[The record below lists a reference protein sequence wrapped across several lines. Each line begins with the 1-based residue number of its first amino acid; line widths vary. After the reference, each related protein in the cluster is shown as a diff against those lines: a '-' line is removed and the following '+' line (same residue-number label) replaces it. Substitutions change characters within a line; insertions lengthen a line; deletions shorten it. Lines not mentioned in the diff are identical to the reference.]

1 MLFFERLVSVPS
13 VTTWSRGV
21 LAALPLLLVSGSAGA
36 LQPLEAFVAASRTS
50 NLDRREALA
59 VAEQRA
65 AEADQAKS
73 RLAPSLV
80 AKGTYTRNQRET
92 TVTQGVAPKTVTIT
106 ITPLDQLEASFTL
119 NVPLVDVG
127 AWMRVSAAGATAE
140 AARLRA
146 QGSSDDAEKSVTRA
160 YYQVV
165 ASEAT
170 KVAAAQALATA
181 EESRTITQ
189 RRVDAGSASDL
200 DLERARAEVARARQ
214 VVASAAQASAT
225 ARRSLDTLSGLTPSE
240 GTVPLPEDNLAPE
253 APAAQLEAGI
263 SRLPAVQAA
272 ALDARAASKTADA
285 AWGALAPTVVASA
298 AERLTNATSF
308 SGQSASWAVGV
319 TATWTIDPSTYFAA
333 KAQSAGRVSADV
345 RAERARRVA
354 RDELWNA
361 AEDVR
366 AQIAKALA
374 ARAEALAAARAAKL
388 AKDRLEAGAARQLD
402 VIQADRDAFSSEV
415 ARIQAAGDLAYARA
429 LLRLTSG
436 RSAPMKDEEGR

>member
-1 MLFFERLVSVPS
+1 MLFFERLTSIHS
-13 VTTWSRGV
+13 GTRWSRGA
-21 LAALPLLLVSGSAGA
+21 LAALPLLLTSGSASA
-36 LQPLEAFVAASRTS
+36 LQSLEAFVAASRSS
-50 NLDRREALA
+50 NFDRREALA

-73 RLAPSLV
+73 RLAPSLT
-80 AKGTYTRNQRET
+80 AKGTYTRNQRDV
-92 TVTQGVAPKTVTIT
+92 TVTQGVGPNAATVT
-106 ITPLDQLEASFTL
+106 ITPLDQLEATFTL

-146 QGSSDDAEKSVTRA
+146 LGSSDDAEKSVTRA

-181 EESRTITQ
+181 EESQTITQ
-189 RRVDAGSASDL
+189 RRFEAGSASEL
-200 DLERARAEVARARQ
+200 EMERARAEVARARQ

-225 ARRSLDTLSGLTPSE
+225 ARRSLDTLSGLAPSE

-253 APAAQLEAGI
+253 ASAAQLEPGVE
-263 SRLPAVQAA
+263 RLPSVQAA

-285 AWGALAPTVVASA
+285 AWGALAPTVVATA
-298 AERLTNATSF
+298 TERLTNATSF
-308 SGQSASWAVGV
+308 AGRVSFWTVGV
-319 TATWTIDPSTYFAA
+319 TATWTIDASTYFAA
-333 KAQSAGRVSADV
+333 KAQSAGRVAADV
-345 RAERARRVA
+345 RAERARRA
-354 RDELWNA
+354 AKDELWNA

-374 ARAEALAAARAAKL
+374 ARAEALASARAAKL
-388 AKDRLEAGAARQLD
+388 AKDRLSAGAARQLD
-402 VIQADRDAFSSEV
+402 LIQADRDAFTSEV
-415 ARIQAAGDLAYARA
+415 ARIQAAGDLAYARS
-429 LLRLTSG
+429 LLRIASG
-436 RSAPMKDEEGR
+436 RSGAAKEEGR